1 MTAGGDE
8 ASATDLALMALADGE
23 LSDAEAERLRAAMAA
38 DPSLARRYELY
49 AASRR
54 VLRQAFAQLDEL
66 PASPRLLA
74 SLRREQAATLAPRVA
89 PRRAVFAL
97 AAGLLLTV
105 GLAAWFGQQA
115 QRSHDAS
122 VGTQLARE
130 SGAVAAALEHLAAGE
145 EARIGDGA
153 QALSLMPLASY
164 DGGTAWC
171 REFEARRVSGDDALR
186 ALACRDAAA
195 PAWEI
200 REVIASTAAPED
212 SGSEF
217 RPASGERPAVLQGR
231 PLTPEQERAAIA
243 SGWPRH

>member
-1 MTAGGDE
+1 MSDCETWE
-8 ASATDLALMALADGE
+8 TSISALADGE

-74 SLRREQAATLAPRVA
+74 SLRREQAVTLAPRVA

-130 SGAVAAALEHLAAGE
+130 AGAVAAALEHLAAGE
-145 EARIGDGA
+145 EAHRPVAIPGE
-153 QALSLMPLASY
+153 
-164 DGGTAWC
+164 GGLN
-171 REFEARRVSGDDALR
+171 D
-186 ALACRDAAA
+186 
-195 PAWEI
+195 
-200 REVIASTAAPED
+200 REV
-212 SGSEF
+212 
-217 RPASGERPAVLQGR
+217 ER
-231 PLTPEQERAAIA
+231 ERADVEGGKSHYVIVGCMSAA
-243 SGWPRH
+243 KCTFPAR